1 MSDNDNSIE
10 IYRAMGRCHSAV
22 DSAITAVARRFRAD
36 ERGQGTVEYI
46 GLVLMLAAVMAV
58 VVTTGNGKSIGN
70 MVITKVKQA
79 ISAVGS

>member
-1 MSDNDNSIE
+1 MSNTTIE
-10 IYRAMGRCHSAV
+10 IYRGMGRCHSV
-22 DSAITAVARRFRAD
+22 IESWTRTAVARFRSD
-36 ERGQGTVEYI
+36 DRGQGTVEYI

-70 MVITKVKQA
+70 MVIAKVKQA